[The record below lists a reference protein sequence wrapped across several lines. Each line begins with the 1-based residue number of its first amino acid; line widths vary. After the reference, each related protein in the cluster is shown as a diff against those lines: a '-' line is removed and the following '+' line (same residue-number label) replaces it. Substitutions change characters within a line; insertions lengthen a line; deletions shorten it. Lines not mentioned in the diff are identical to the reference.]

1 MAQHGHFLW
10 CDLSS
15 YRPDV
20 TRPFY
25 SDLFGWRFSGDGYA
39 MATDGAA
46 PVAAIF
52 EMPQKSQDMGLP
64 SFWMSYM
71 GVRDADAAVE
81 TAKALGG
88 KVEVGPLPFDGGGR
102 FALIRDPLGAGFT
115 AYEGDALEGRG
126 NRLGHTL
133 VVSDAAAVMP
143 FYTALFGWQFG
154 ADSGGTRT
162 IEAGDRTLAH
172 LHEIPDERIR
182 GKEQFWAV
190 LFRGESGSTARLPDL
205 GGSVE
210 AELVL
215 PEGPAAMARDPD
227 QAAFL
232 LLEDGAAASAGAT
245 LSASSSGRP
254 PWRAWTALGLI
265 GLAVATGWGWITA
278 IFFAVWIAMA
288 IRDRATFLFE
298 IIERDRRPALFW
310 TTLAVFALLGV
321 LSLFYPGL

>member
-1 MAQHGHFLW
+1 MARHGQFLW

-15 YRPDV
+15 YRPKE

-25 SDLFGWRFSGDGYA
+25 TDLFGWRFSGDDYA
-39 MATDGAA
+39 MATAGTA

-52 EMPQKSQDMGLP
+52 EMPQKFQDMGLP
-64 SFWMSYM
+64 SFWMSYI

-81 TAKALGG
+81 TATALGG

-115 AYEGDALEGRG
+115 IYEGDALEGRG

-143 FYTALFGWQFG
+143 FYTALFDWRFG
-154 ADSGGTRT
+154 EDRGGTRM
-162 IEAGDRTLAH
+162 IEAGGRTPAH
-172 LHEIPDERIR
+172 LHEIPDERVR

-190 LFRGESGSTARLPDL
+190 LFQGARGSTARLPEL

-210 AELVL
+210 TELTL
-215 PEGPAAMARDPD
+215 PEGAAVMARDPD

-232 LLEDGAAASAGAT
+232 LLEDGAAASAGVT
-245 LSASSSGRP
+245 LSASSSVSP
-254 PWRAWTALGLI
+254 PWRAWIALGLI
-265 GLAVATGWGWITA
+265 ALALATGWGWITTV
-278 IFFAVWIAMA
+278 FFAIWIVMA
-288 IRDRATFLFE
+288 LRDRATFLFE
-298 IIERDRRPALFW
+298 IIEQDRRPTLFW

-321 LSLFYPGL
+321 LSLVYPGL